1 MNSDSSNNDK
11 EVFSK
16 DNLFMLRKQKIQK
29 EVEAARKLIE
39 KNVDILE
46 IADKFIHSTFKLM
59 SDGILNKN
67 VNLTEEE
74 IQQQIRNNISF
85 KDKIK
90 AIRKRDNNHGWN
102 RKYPISFRSYI
113 QIYKA

>member
-1 MNSDSSNNDK
+1 MDSDSSNNDK
-11 EVFSK
+11 EIFSK
-16 DNLFMLRKQKIQK
+16 DNLFILRKQKIQK
-29 EVEAARKLIE
+29 EIEAARKLIE

-59 SDGILNKN
+59 TDGILNKY

-90 AIRKRDNNHGWN
+90 TIRKRDNHHG
-102 RKYPISFRSYI
+102 
-113 QIYKA
+113 

>member
-1 MNSDSSNNDK
+1 MDSDPSNNDK
-11 EVFSK
+11 EIFSK
-16 DNLFMLRKQKIQK
+16 DNLYMLRKQKIQK

-46 IADKFIHSTFKLM
+46 IADKFIHNTFKLM
-59 SDGILNKN
+59 SDGILDKN

-74 IQQQIRNNISF
+74 IQQQIKNNISF

-90 AIRKRDNNHGWN
+90 AIRKRDNNHG
-102 RKYPISFRSYI
+102 
-113 QIYKA
+113 